1 MNNKGI
7 MAIGGGVLLLAA
19 LLAIGAA
26 GIPSDA
32 GYAGAGPNF
41 LPWLVSLLL
50 AVLGAA
56 LLVSAW
62 RAGERLLV
70 APPDFPPRWRAMG
83 WVSLGLLLNAALI
96 EHVGFIPSCA
106 LLFALAARGFRIG
119 ADQTPS
125 IESSVRDFFIGA
137 AVSAPVFWM
146 FTKLLGVN
154 LPSVV
159 RGGWI

>member
-1 MNNKGI
+1 MNNKGF

-41 LPWLVSLLL
+41 LPWLVSALL
-50 AVLGAA
+50 AVLGVV
-56 LLVSAW
+56 LMLSAW
-62 RAGERLLV
+62 RASDRQLV

-119 ADQTPS
+119 ADQVPS
-125 IESSVRDFFIGA
+125 VRTGVRDFFIGA

-154 LPSVV
+154 LPSLV